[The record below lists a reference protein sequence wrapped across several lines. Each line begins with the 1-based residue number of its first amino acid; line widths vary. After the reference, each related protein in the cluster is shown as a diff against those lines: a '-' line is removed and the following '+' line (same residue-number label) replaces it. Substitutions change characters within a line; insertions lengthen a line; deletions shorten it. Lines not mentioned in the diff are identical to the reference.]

1 MIRTLYEKYLLS
13 QINRKQ
19 GQIPEHITMILS
31 ESDLL
36 DDSGKEKLSAFLK
49 WCFALDIKIISIYVD
64 VLDVKEEAKT
74 KIVSLLLDELKEIMA
89 PLPEKVG
96 FDIYNEKGE
105 LIENKVGDTH
115 RVHFSVGFGG
125 KNEITK
131 AITSILHDVKDERLS
146 PADID
151 ENTIES
157 HLTVCEEPEIIIRAG
172 GKHLSNFLL
181 WQSAYSEL
189 YFTDV
194 NWHGL
199 RRMDILRIIRDYQKR
214 QRRFGK

>member
-1 MIRTLYEKYLLS
+1 MIRTFYEKYLLS

-19 GQIPEHITMILS
+19 EQIPEHITMILS

-36 DDSGKEKLSAFLK
+36 DDSGKEKLGAFLK

-74 KIVSLLLDELKEIMA
+74 KIVSLLLYELKEVMT
-89 PLPEKVG
+89 PLPENVG
-96 FDIYNEKGE
+96 FDIYNEKGK
-105 LIENKVGDTH
+105 LIENKEGDTH

-151 ENTIES
+151 ENIIES
-157 HLTVCEEPEIIIRAG
+157 HLTIREEPEIIIRAG
-172 GKHLSNFLL
+172 GKHLSNFLI

-199 RRMDILRIIRDYQKR
+199 RRMDILRIIRDFQKR

>member
-1 MIRTLYEKYLLS
+1 MIRALYEQYLLR

-36 DDSGKEKLSAFLK
+36 DDSGKEKLGAFMK
-49 WCFALDIKIISIYVD
+49 WCFDLDIKIISIYVD

-74 KIVSLLLDELKEIMA
+74 KIVSLLLDELKEIIA
-89 PLPEKVG
+89 PLPDNVG

-105 LIENKVGDTH
+105 LIENKVGDTY
-115 RVHFSVGFGG
+115 RAHFSVGFGG

-131 AITSILHDVKDERLS
+131 AITSILHDVKDEKLS
-146 PADID
+146 PSDID

-157 HLTVCEEPEIIIRAG
+157 YLTVREEPDIIIRAG